1 MRERPGEGD
10 RQRVGETTSER
21 ENDRKKA
28 CVTGVMSESQRDNE
42 CERDHKC
49 KRETTSDRDNE

>member
-42 CERDHKC
+42 CERDH
-49 KRETTSDRDNE
+49 ESNEER